1 MNRLTKTWQ
10 VSLQHLA
17 ERALGKETGYLLWQ
31 KYHSAFSA
39 EYQVL
44 VSPRH
49 ALKDILQLE
58 QVLVSGNQRISL
70 LNPCKRADEYR
81 LHFYNR
87 RQRYLD
93 EYIPVLENMHLRVMD
108 QVRFP
113 ITVDGITLFIKS
125 FTIKAAKSQCASFS
139 ELRIRMLETIQVMMD
154 GKVEIDALNKL
165 LILTGMS
172 WQKIDVLRAYRNYY
186 LQLGHRTTRASV
198 HHALINNPQVA
209 LCLFKYFE
217 ARFRPNP
224 DWDDPVIR
232 EEQALFP
239 LRLQLL
245 ESIESVSDIND
256 DRILRTLFNLIDATM
271 RCNFHQRR
279 DSADYF
285 IAFKIN
291 SLGVIDMPAPKPQN
305 EIYVHAVYME
315 GIHLRAGKIAR
326 GGIRWSDR
334 PDDFRTEILGLMQTQ
349 ISKNALIIPSGAKG
363 GFVIKKNGTKP
374 DFKAAG
380 KKAYLTLIRGLLDL
394 TDNYRD
400 DKVVR
405 LQNIVSYDD
414 PDTYLVV
421 AADKGTAQFSDIA
434 NAVSEEYQFW
444 LGDAFA
450 SGGSRGYDHK
460 ALGITA
466 RGAWECV
473 KRHFRESGKA
483 SAPAHAPY
491 LRPAGKDIQNEAFT
505 VVGIGSMDGDVFGNG
520 MLQSPYIRL
529 LAAFSGQHIFIDPKP
544 ADSDAAFNERKRLFE
559 LPGSSWND
567 YDRTLISEG
576 GGVHLR
582 SDKDIPVSPELKKW
596 LGIHYKSLDGESLIR
611 YLLTAPVE
619 LLWLGGIGTYVK
631 ASTEKHED
639 VGDRANDNVR
649 VDAADLNASVVGEG
663 ANLGFTQKARIEYAL
678 RGGRINTDAVD
689 NSGGVDTSDHE
700 VNLKIFLTG
709 LQKKNIITDY
719 QALFFSMT
727 QEVCSLVLAD
737 NYAQSLC
744 LSLEQMRS
752 AENAAVFLQLAER
765 LEAAGFFDKAVQSFP
780 ENKEILARPGQ
791 VITRPELAVLMA
803 ASKLYLTQQIQDQVT
818 VLKEE
823 CCDCYLQAYFPDQ
836 VTKQYK
842 EYFSGHPLAS
852 EIKATLVSNKIINQ
866 AGCGF
871 LNLDID
877 SENSNILNHVT
888 NYLTFERIL
897 DGDALRHAVYALDN
911 KIAADKQYHL
921 LIQLEKTLIGF
932 CRWALLHGREIR
944 PDANTI
950 NSYSLYL
957 KDYEHYFMRDGIEA
971 DQFKERLAQYRQDG
985 IPDKLAQSIVFVSS
999 LDDFLLIV
1007 SLSIETEQDFATTL
1021 KLFNETIRYLGLHVI
1036 YEQMA
1041 KLPMHDYWERRVL
1054 NDLQED
1060 MKRMTSLVI
1069 KAILSSKAN
1078 NCADYFDL
1086 PGEKQKISRYRRI
1099 YQEINNVLP
1108 VNLLPYVALTKE
1120 LEILVKSDS

>member
-10 VSLQHLA
+10 VSLQHIA
-17 ERALGKETGYLLWQ
+17 ERALGKKAGHQLWQ

-39 EYQVL
+39 EYQML
-44 VSPRH
+44 VSPRY
-49 ALKDILQLE
+49 ALKDVLHLE
-58 QVLVSGNQRISL
+58 QVLASGNQHISL
-70 LNPCKRADEYR
+70 LNPCKRVDHYR
-81 LHFYNR
+81 LHFYSQQ
-87 RQRYLD
+87 QRYLD

-108 QVRFP
+108 QVQFS
-113 ITVDGITLFIKS
+113 ITVDGINLFIKS
-125 FTIKAAKSQCASFS
+125 FTIKAAKSQCASFGK
-139 ELRIRMLETIQVMMD
+139 LRARMLETIQVMMD
-154 GKVEIDALNKL
+154 GTVENDALNKL
-165 LILTGMS
+165 LVLTGMS
-172 WQKIDVLRAYRNYY
+172 WQEIDVLRAYRNYY

-209 LCLFKYFE
+209 LCLFNYFE
-217 ARFRPNP
+217 ARFRPNS
-224 DWDDPVIR
+224 DWNDPVIR

-245 ESIESVSDIND
+245 ESIASVSDIND

-271 RCNFHQRR
+271 RCNFHVRR
-279 DSADYF
+279 NSADYF

-291 SLGVIDMPAPKPQN
+291 SLGIIDMPVPKPQN
-305 EIYVHAVYME
+305 EIYVHAVDME
-315 GIHLRAGKIAR
+315 GIHLRAGKISR

-349 ISKNALIIPSGAKG
+349 ISKNALIIPTGAKG
-363 GFVIKKNGTKP
+363 GFVVKKNSSKT

-394 TDNYRD
+394 TDNYID

-405 LQNIVSYDD
+405 LENIVSYDD
-414 PDTYLVV
+414 PDPYLVV

-434 NAVSEEYQFW
+434 NAVSEQYQFW

-473 KRHFRESGKA
+473 KRHFRELGKA
-483 SAPAHAPY
+483 SAPAHAPD
-491 LRPAGKDIQNEAFT
+491 LRPVGKDIQSEAFT

-520 MLQSPYIRL
+520 MLLSPCIRL
-529 LAAFSGQHIFIDPKP
+529 LAAFSGQHIFIDPNP
-544 ADSDAAFNERKRLFE
+544 ADNDAAFNERKRLFE

-567 YDRTLISEG
+567 YDRTIISEG
-576 GGVHLR
+576 GGVYFR
-582 SDKDIPVSPELKKW
+582 SDKDIPISPELKKW
-596 LGIHYKSLDGESLIR
+596 LGIRYKSLDGESLIR

-649 VDAADLNASVVGEG
+649 VDAAELGASVVGEG
-663 ANLGFTQKARIEYAL
+663 ANLGFTQKARIEYSL

-689 NSGGVDTSDHE
+689 NSAGVDTSDHE

-719 QALFFSMT
+719 QSLFISMT
-727 QEVCSLVLAD
+727 PEVCRLVLAD

-744 LSLEQMRS
+744 LSLEQLRCS
-752 AENAAVFLQLAER
+752 ENPAVFLQLAER
-765 LEAAGFFDKAVQSFP
+765 LEAAGFFDKAVESFP
-780 ENKEILARPGQ
+780 EAKEVLARSGQ
-791 VITRPELAVLMA
+791 VITRPELAVLIA
-803 ASKLYLTQQIQDQVT
+803 AGKMYLTQQIQDQDAV
-818 VLKEE
+818 VKEE
-823 CCDCYLQAYFPDQ
+823 CCDCYLQAYFPEQ
-836 VTKQYK
+836 LVKQYK
-842 EYFSGHPLAS
+842 DYFSGHPLAS
-852 EIKATLVSNKIINQ
+852 EIKATLISNKIINQ

-871 LNLDID
+871 LSLDID
-877 SENSNILNHVT
+877 SENPNILNHVSC
-888 NYLTFERIL
+888 YLTFDRIL
-897 DGDALRHAVYALDN
+897 NGDALRHAVYVLDN
-911 KIAADKQYHL
+911 NTPADKQYQL
-921 LIQLEKTLIGF
+921 LLELEKTLIGF

-950 NSYSLYL
+950 SSYSRYL
-957 KDYEHYFMRDGIEA
+957 KDYEHYFKRDCIED
-971 DQFKERLAQYRQDG
+971 DQFKEQLAQYQKDG
-985 IPDKLAQSIVFVSS
+985 IPNELAQSMVVVSS
-999 LDDFLLIV
+999 LNDFPLIV
-1007 SLSIETEQDFATTL
+1007 SLTTETEHDFVTTL
-1021 KLFNETIRYLGLHVI
+1021 KLFNETNRYLGLHVI
-1036 YEQMA
+1036 HEQLA
-1041 KLPMHDYWERRVL
+1041 KLPMHDYWERKVL

-1060 MKRMTSLVI
+1060 MKRMTGLVI
-1069 KAILSSKAN
+1069 KAILSSKAET
-1078 NCADYFDL
+1078 CADYFDL

-1108 VNLLPYVALTKE
+1108 VNLLPYIALTKE
-1120 LEILVKSDS
+1120 LEILIDSGS